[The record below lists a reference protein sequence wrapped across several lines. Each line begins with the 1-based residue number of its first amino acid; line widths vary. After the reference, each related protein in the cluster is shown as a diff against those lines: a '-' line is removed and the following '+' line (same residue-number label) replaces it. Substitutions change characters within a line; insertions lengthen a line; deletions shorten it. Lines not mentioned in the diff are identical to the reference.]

1 MLVLSRK
8 KGESIVIQNNIVITV
23 LSVEGDNVKIGISAP
38 KDIDIY
44 RKEIFEA
51 IQQNNQDAA
60 MDLQAIQNAILHM
73 ESLNP
78 DRGDNETKDEE
89 G

>member
-8 KGESIVIQNNIVITV
+8 KGESIVIQNNIVLTV

-44 RKEIFEA
+44 RKEIFDA
-51 IQQNNQDAA
+51 IQDNNQSAV
-60 MDLQAIQNAILHM
+60 MDLKTIQTAILNM
-73 ESLNP
+73 DGNRIE
-78 DRGDNETKDEE
+78 
-89 G
+89 

>member
-23 LSVEGDNVKIGISAP
+23 LSVEGENVKIGISAP

-51 IQQNNQDAA
+51 IQQNNQDAV
-60 MDLQAIQNAILHM
+60 MDLQAIQNAMLDM
-73 ESLNP
+73 EGLNNNQ
-78 DRGDNETKDEE
+78 GDNENPITNK
-89 G
+89 

>member
-8 KGESIVIQNNIVITV
+8 KGESVVIHNDIVITV

-44 RKEIFEA
+44 RKEIFDA
-51 IQQNNQDAA
+51 IQHNNQNAV
-60 MDLQAIQNAILHM
+60 MDLEALKNAMLEM
-73 ESLNP
+73 
-78 DRGDNETKDEE
+78 GE
-89 G
+89 GSNT

>member
-8 KGESIVIQNNIVITV
+8 KGESVVIQNNIVLTV

-44 RKEIFEA
+44 RKEIFDA
-51 IQQNNQDAA
+51 IQDNNQSAA
-60 MDLQAIQNAILHM
+60 MDLKTLQAAILEM
-73 ESLNP
+73 GRES
-78 DRGDNETKDEE
+78 GSIE
-89 G
+89 